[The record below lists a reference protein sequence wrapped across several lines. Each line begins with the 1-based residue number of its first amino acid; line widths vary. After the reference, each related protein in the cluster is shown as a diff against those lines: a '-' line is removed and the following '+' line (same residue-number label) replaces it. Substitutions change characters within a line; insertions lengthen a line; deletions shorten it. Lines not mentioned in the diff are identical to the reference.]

1 MADNW
6 KFETQQI
13 HAGASADPTTKS
25 RATPIY
31 RTTAYV
37 FDNAEHA
44 ANLFALA
51 EFGNIYTRIM
61 NPTQDVAEQR
71 IAALEG
77 GTAALL
83 LASGQAATTN
93 AILLIL
99 RLWRHLQLVQVHP
112 AQTRHRGHLRR

>member
-61 NPTQDVAEQR
+61 NPTQMLPSSASQR
-71 IAALEG
+71 
-77 GTAALL
+77 
-83 LASGQAATTN
+83 
-93 AILLIL
+93 
-99 RLWRHLQLVQVHP
+99 
-112 AQTRHRGHLRR
+112 